1 MARRVLARAGPSVT
15 SPRAPPCLVLSLQMP
30 GQTSAPGATSPL
42 TMRSVMWFFFW
53 SMCVSSF
60 CAFVF
65 FCLRDDTIELPGMVP
80 CGRHFRIQQNLPEHD
95 RGWLGS
101 KLHWFF
107 LLVVLFVIQK
117 FPGDSDESTVQ
128 TPPALRGGSLGSSGK
143 KEKKASPNKDYMFDT
158 LIQLEMDLVKFVS
171 RVQNLKLAMATGS
184 NLSLPSFEVPA
195 DIHNNITIHE
205 LCGDEDFNEDSE

>member
-1 MARRVLARAGPSVT
+1 
-15 SPRAPPCLVLSLQMP
+15 
-30 GQTSAPGATSPL
+30 
-42 TMRSVMWFFFW
+42 MRSVMWFFFW

-65 FCLRDDTIELPGMVP
+65 FCLRDETIELPGKVP

-128 TPPALRGGSLGSSGK
+128 TLPTLRGGSLASSGK
-143 KEKKASPNKDYMFDT
+143 KNKKASPNKDYMFDT
-158 LIQLEMDLVKFVS
+158 LNQLEMDLVKFVS
-171 RVQNLKLAMATGS
+171 RVQNLKLTTATGS
-184 NLSLPSFEVPA
+184 NLSLPSLEVPA
-195 DIHNNITIHE
+195 DIHNNMTIHE
-205 LCGDEDFNEDSE
+205 LWGDEDFNEDSE